1 MPRLSRLAV
10 FILGAALG
18 LALWV
23 VPALLSDEPL
33 PWDSHGPVLAVALL
47 IIGLLLGFFAPG
59 QPVAALAGI
68 FFGQLLVLL
77 ARVVTHSADSEL
89 WLVSAMLLAGYTAV
103 AGGIGAVLGNTLRG
117 KLVPV
122 PRGEDRRRG

>member
-10 FILGAALG
+10 FIVGAGLG

-33 PWDSHGPVLAVALL
+33 PWDSQGAVLPVALL
-47 IIGLLLGFFAPG
+47 IIGFLLGFFGPG
-59 QPVAALAGI
+59 QPVAALAGL
-68 FFGQLLVLL
+68 FLGQLLVLL
-77 ARVVTHSADSEL
+77 ARVAANSGSGEL
-89 WLVSAMLLAGYTAV
+89 WQVSAMLLAGYTVV
-103 AGGIGAVLGNTLRG
+103 AGGIGAALGNALRG

-122 PRGEDRRRG
+122 PRGDDRRRG